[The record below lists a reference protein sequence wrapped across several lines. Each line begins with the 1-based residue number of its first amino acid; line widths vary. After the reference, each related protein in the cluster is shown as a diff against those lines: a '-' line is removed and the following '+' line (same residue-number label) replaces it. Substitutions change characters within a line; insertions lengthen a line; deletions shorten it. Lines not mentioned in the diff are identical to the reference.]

1 MQADLSRR
9 RSSSTEEA
17 EAKDAPKAPS
27 VTTSYA
33 TVKAGS
39 FGDTSTIKSVEGF
52 TPKMADSIN
61 SKQKADSMRKLPS
74 AF

>member
-17 EAKDAPKAPS
+17 EAKAAPKAPS
-27 VTTSYA
+27 VGTSYA
-33 TVKAGS
+33 VKQAGS
-39 FGDTSTIKSVEGF
+39 FGDTTSVKSVEGF
-52 TPKMADSIN
+52 TPKLADTIN
-61 SKQKADSMRKLPS
+61 SKQKTDSMRKLPS